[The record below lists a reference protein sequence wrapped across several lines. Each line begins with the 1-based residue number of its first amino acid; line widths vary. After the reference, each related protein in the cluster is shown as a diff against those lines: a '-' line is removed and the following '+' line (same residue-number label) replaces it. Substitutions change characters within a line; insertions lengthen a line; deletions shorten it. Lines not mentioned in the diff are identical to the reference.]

1 MHKYNAYR
9 KAVGVLAKHP
19 TRIKSGA
26 EAKKLASLSFV
37 LLLWGWKYYAM
48 DIVYTCVWTSKVWSI
63 KMKKKGG
70 GMTFFYSFFSFFFFC
85 QKDGIGEKIAKKIDE
100 FIDTGSLKKLEKVI
114 KNKTEK
120 PFVDLKRIYLI
131 VMHRGELCPKMLN
144 NCVQVY
150 IFSLDSSR
158 WHQCSY

>member
-1 MHKYNAYR
+1 
-9 KAVGVLAKHP
+9 
-19 TRIKSGA
+19 
-26 EAKKLASLSFV
+26 
-37 LLLWGWKYYAM
+37 
-48 DIVYTCVWTSKVWSI
+48 
-63 KMKKKGG
+63 MKKKGG

-144 NCVQVY
+144 NCVQPPV
-150 IFSLDSSR
+150 IGLHFFLR
-158 WHQCSY
+158 FEQMTPV